1 VPRVL
6 AEATGIRGAAAPHE
20 PEGSKIL
27 GIELL
32 RFASAIAVLLFHYQH
47 FAFVGTARADFTVS
61 RQPFYRFLS
70 LFYID
75 GFYGVE
81 VFWCISGFI
90 FFWKYGRSI
99 AQARVGGH
107 EFFILRLSRLYPL
120 HFVTLLF
127 IAVMQFVYH
136 MRNGA
141 FFVYTYNDVH
151 HFVLQLLL
159 ASNWV
164 PQAVESFNGPIWSI
178 SVEVLVYAVF
188 FLTLRYV
195 SNSTIFV
202 GAMALAAAMIQIFKI
217 SSQPIFECLMFF
229 YAGCL
234 TAIVYRRVNSQKAL
248 KTAVS
253 VGASLVIV
261 ILILLVAVF
270 SVEVKAKT
278 FLMLF
283 TPALIFLFVAHV
295 PTSRLAA
302 RVLVPAGNIT
312 YASYLMHFPIQIL
325 VVTLFGYA
333 GTEIPIYTTGFFLSY
348 LAVTLFISHWVY
360 VAFEMPAQRMI
371 RRRFLARG
379 GSVAPRTR
387 AQDP

>member
-1 VPRVL
+1 VPPVL
-6 AEATGIRGAAAPHE
+6 AEAAGIRGAAATHE
-20 PEGSKIL
+20 PEESKIL

-32 RFASAIAVLLFHYQH
+32 RFASALAVLLFHYQH
-47 FAFVGTARADFTVS
+47 FAFVGTARADFIVS

-99 AQARVGGH
+99 AQARVGGY

-141 FFVYTYNDVH
+141 FFVYTYNDVY

-164 PQAVESFNGPIWSI
+164 PQAGESFNGPIWSI

-188 FLTLRYV
+188 FVSLRYV

-229 YAGCL
+229 YTGCL
-234 TAIVYRRVNSQKAL
+234 TAIVYRSVNSQKAL
-248 KTAVS
+248 KSAVS
-253 VGASLVIV
+253 VVASLV
-261 ILILLVAVF
+261 ILILLVAAF

-283 TPALIFLFVAHV
+283 TPALIFLFVANV
-295 PTSRLAA
+295 PTSPLAA

-333 GTEIPIYTTGFFLSY
+333 GASIPIYTTGFFLSY
-348 LAVTLFISHWVY
+348 MAVTLFISHWVY
-360 VAFEMPAQRMI
+360 EVFEMPAQRMI
-371 RRRFLARG
+371 RRRFLLERD
-379 GSVAPRTR
+379 R
-387 AQDP
+387 